1 MRDLRLR
8 RAAGLQTLLYCLI
21 TGLLIY
27 AWDFLPAR
35 KLLIYPSADHH
46 SHYVYT
52 DNLPDGRPIG
62 GWVDERNY
70 EWQCEV
76 PADGKG
82 HMCGFNVLLGLE
94 EFSEGIDLSHYEEVH
109 VDLTYRG
116 EDPRLRFYIRN
127 YEPGFS
133 NINDMQTSKF
143 NNVHISTRF
152 INDKLVLSLSE
163 MFVAEW
169 WITDFQ
175 VPREKSKPDFR
186 HAQAFGV
193 DLSYPGTAG
202 KHEFKL
208 NRLEFVGYWIP
219 KEQWYLGI
227 MLMWILALL
236 VYSAIK
242 FIRLVRQMHQ
252 EKQQIDHLAK
262 ENDLLAEQSKKY
274 KKLSTI
280 DHLTGLLNRHGV
292 TEYLDQRKSDDR
304 QMAMLVI
311 DIDFFKKINDSFG
324 HDVGDQVLRKISAI
338 IRSHLRPED
347 QAGRWGGEEFVIIL
361 PDTDADAAYQ
371 YAENL
376 RLAVAREKMPPND
389 KESVTIS
396 LGVGATSGLL
406 PFHQLFR
413 HVDLALYRAKASGRN
428 CSKMA
433 EIITS

>member
-1 MRDLRLR
+1 MRYSRLR
-8 RAAGLQTLLYCLI
+8 RGAGLQTLLYCLV

-27 AWDFLPAR
+27 AWDLLPAR
-35 KLLIYPSADHH
+35 KLLIYPSADHR

-62 GWVDERNY
+62 GWVDEKNY

-82 HMCGFNVLLGLE
+82 HMCGFNVLLNLE
-94 EFSEGIDLSHYEEVH
+94 EFSEGIDLSHYEEIH

-133 NINDMQTSKF
+133 DMHDMQTSKF
-143 NNVHISTRF
+143 NNVHIDTRF
-152 INDKLVLSLSE
+152 INEKLVLSFSE

-169 WITDFQ
+169 WITDFH
-175 VPREKSKPDFR
+175 VPREKSQPDFR

-193 DLSYPGTAG
+193 DLSYPGAAG

-227 MLMWILALL
+227 MLIWIFILL
-236 VYSAIK
+236 LYSAIK
-242 FIRLVRQMHQ
+242 FIRLVRQISQ
-252 EKQQIDHLAK
+252 EKQQVDQLAK
-262 ENDLLAEQSKKY
+262 ENNLLAEQSKKY

-292 TEYLDQRKSDDR
+292 TEYLDQKKSDDR

>member
-1 MRDLRLR
+1 MTYSHLSRG
-8 RAAGLQTLLYCLI
+8 AGLQTLLYCLV

-27 AWDFLPAR
+27 AWDLLPAR
-35 KLLIYPSADHH
+35 KLLIYPSAEHR

-62 GWVDERNY
+62 GWIDEKNY

-82 HMCGFNVLLGLE
+82 HMCGFNVLLNLE
-94 EFSEGIDLSHYEEVH
+94 EFSEGIDLSHYQEIH
-109 VDLTYRG
+109 IDLTYRG
-116 EDPRLRFYIRN
+116 DDPRLRFYIRN

-133 NINDMQTSKF
+133 DIRDMQTSKF

-152 INDKLVLSLSE
+152 INEKLVLSFSE

-169 WITDFQ
+169 WITDFH
-175 VPREKSKPDFR
+175 VPREKSQPDFR

-208 NRLEFVGYWIP
+208 NRLEFVGDWIP

-227 MLMWILALL
+227 MLIWILILL
-236 VYSAIK
+236 LYSAIK
-242 FIRLVRQMHQ
+242 FIRLARQIHQ
-252 EKQQIDHLAK
+252 EKQQVDQLAK
-262 ENDLLAEQSKKY
+262 ENNLLAEQSKKY

-292 TEYLDQRKSDDR
+292 TEYLDQKKSDDR

-324 HDVGDQVLRKISAI
+324 HDVGDQVLRKISGI
-338 IRSHLRPED
+338 IRFHLRPED

-361 PDTDADAAYQ
+361 PDTNADEAYR

-389 KESVTIS
+389 QESVTIS
-396 LGVGATSGLL
+396 LGVGATSGQL